1 MQQLLRKIAFPFS
14 LVYAL
19 VVYLRNFLYD
29 VGIFTS
35 RSYGTPTI
43 CVGNLSVGG
52 TGKTPMTEYLIRMLH
67 DHRVAVLSRGY
78 KRKSK
83 GFLLATPHSGV
94 LDLGDE
100 PYQLKKK
107 FPDVAVAV
115 DADRRNGIAQLEEF
129 VKPEVII
136 LDDAFQHRRVKPTI
150 SILLTMHSALFV
162 DDWYL
167 PTGNLRDS
175 KREAQRAD
183 VIIVTKC
190 PANLSTAERGQMTR
204 RLRAGADQQIL
215 FATLE
220 YRNEVTDG
228 GQKKMELLDLKG
240 KQVALVTGIAS
251 PGPLVDHLASLGIQF
266 EHFEYGDH
274 HHFTD
279 KEIERFKDHEVVLT
293 TEKDFVRLEGRLE
306 HLFYVQI
313 THRFDASD
321 VATLEKM
328 IKKVV

>member
-14 LVYAL
+14 LIYAL
-19 VVYLRNFLYD
+19 VVHLRNALYD
-29 VGIFTS
+29 VGVFTS
-35 RSYGTPTI
+35 VSYGTPTI

-52 TGKTPMTEYLIRMLH
+52 TGKTPMTEYLIRMLQ

-78 KRKSK
+78 KRQSK
-83 GFLLATPHSGV
+83 GLVLATSHTGV
-94 LDLGDE
+94 LELGDE
-100 PYQLKKK
+100 PYQLKEK
-107 FPDVAVAV
+107 FPNVAVAV

-129 VKPEVII
+129 VRPEVII
-136 LDDAFQHRRVKPTI
+136 LDDAFQHRRVKPTF

-167 PTGNLRDS
+167 PTGDLRDA
-175 KREAQRAD
+175 KKEARRAD

-190 PANLSTAERGQMTR
+190 PTTLSSTEREQVTR
-204 RLRAGADQQIL
+204 RLRASAEQQVL

-220 YRNEVTDG
+220 YHNEVTDG
-228 GQKKMELLDLKG
+228 GQQKMELLGLKG

-251 PGPLVDHLASLGIQF
+251 PGPLVEHLTNLGIQF

-279 KEIERFKDHEVVLT
+279 KEIEQFKDHEMVLT

-313 THRFDASD
+313 AHRFDAAD
-321 VATLEKM
+321 TATLEKM